1 MGSLALKAYGAT
13 DVGRQ
18 RSSNEDCFFCDP
30 DHGVFIV
37 IDGVGG
43 YAAGE
48 VAAGLACDLVSRRLA
63 QPEGTATERLRAAIA
78 EANNAIFEHSQE
90 RPEQHGMACVLTAVL
105 VEQGQVSV
113 GHVGDTRLYEAR
125 RDGIRKVTRDH
136 SPVGLREDV
145 GDLSEFEAMNHP
157 RRSEILRDLG
167 SAFHAPNDEHFIDI
181 YQFEWVEDSALLLCS
196 DGLTDLASK
205 GAVHQILL
213 DHAGN
218 PEKSVETLIELAN
231 EMGGTDNV
239 TVVVVEGPAF
249 RQPLPVAPAEQFDAP
264 EPPEEAEARHAPVPP
279 SRRRRSRPA
288 FFTYG
293 WLTGCLL
300 SVLPLML
307 VYQMLDHRLPADA
320 PEQEG
325 VRMPQTLHV
334 TPEEPGAFQ
343 TIGAALEAAR
353 PGDVVA
359 VAPGVYREA
368 VRLKD
373 SVAVISATAGAAVL
387 QGTGTGLGDSV
398 VVAAQGV
405 QGARLAGFK
414 IDGRDGAIQAAIGIL
429 LRDAAVE
436 VVDVE
441 VSGAG
446 RAGVLVEGA
455 SEAVLQAN
463 LIVDNPGSGVHV
475 RGAEARPR
483 LVQNVISRN
492 GAAREAPGVLIEG
505 AARPVLRR
513 NVITGNAA
521 EGIRLADADEAATA
535 RFRQQNFFLVN
546 GESNAGRSIQRGVQ

>member
-1 MGSLALKAYGAT
+1 MGALALNAYGAT

-18 RSSNEDCFFCDP
+18 RSRNEDAFFCDP
-30 DHGVFIV
+30 ERGVFVV

-48 VAAGLACDLVSRRLA
+48 VASGLACDVVSRRLV
-63 QPEGTATERLRAAIA
+63 QPEGTAAERLRVAIA
-78 EANNAIFEHSQE
+78 EANNAIYERSQAS
-90 RPEQHGMACVLTAVL
+90 PEQHGMACVLTAVL

-113 GHVGDTRLYEAR
+113 GHVGDTRLYEVR

-145 GDLSEFEAMNHP
+145 GDLSEYEAMNHP

-181 YQFEWVEDSALLLCS
+181 YQFDWAEDSALLLCS

-205 GAVHQILL
+205 GAIHQIML

-218 PEKSVETLIELAN
+218 PEKSVETLVELAN

-249 RQPLPVAPAEQFDAP
+249 RQPLPMEPAEQFSAP
-264 EPPEEAEARHAPVPP
+264 EPLEEAPATHPP
-279 SRRRRSRPA
+279 ATPPRRLRSRPA
-288 FFTYG
+288 FFAYG
-293 WLTGCLL
+293 WLAGCLL
-300 SVLPLML
+300 SMLPLVL
-307 VYQMLDHRLPADA
+307 VYQMLDRRLPDA
-320 PEQEG
+320 STTQEAALIP
-325 VRMPQTLHV
+325 RTLYV
-334 TPEEPGAFQ
+334 TPEGPGDFR
-343 TIGAALEAAR
+343 TIGAALDAAR
-353 PGDVVA
+353 PGDVVS
-359 VAPGVYREA
+359 VAPGVYRED

-387 QGTGTGLGDSV
+387 QGRSDSA
-398 VVAAQGV
+398 VVAAHGV
-405 QGARLAGFK
+405 HGARLSGFK
-414 IDGRDGAIQAAIGIL
+414 IDGQGARNAVGIL
-429 LRDAAVE
+429 LRAAAVE

-441 VSGAG
+441 ISGAG
-446 RAGVLVEGA
+446 LAGVLVEGA

-463 LIVDNPGSGVHV
+463 LIVDNPGSGVYV

-483 LVQNVISRN
+483 LVQNVISGN
-492 GAAREAPGVLIEG
+492 GTARQAPGVLIEG
-505 AARPVLRR
+505 AARPMLRR

-521 EGIRLADADEAATA
+521 EGIRLADADEAASA
-535 RFRQQNFFLVN
+535 QFRQQNFFLVN
-546 GESNAGRSIQRGVQ
+546 GQGNAGRSIQRGVQ

>member
-1 MGSLALKAYGAT
+1 MGALALKAYGAT

-18 RSSNEDCFFCDP
+18 RSRNEDCFFCDP
-30 DHGVFIV
+30 KRGLFVV

-48 VAAGLACDLVSRRLA
+48 IAAGLACDVVSRRLA
-63 QPEGTATERLRAAIA
+63 QPEGTAAERLRVAIA
-78 EANNAIFEHSQE
+78 EANNAIYEHSQAS
-90 RPEQHGMACVLTAVL
+90 PEQHGMACVLTAVL
-105 VEQGQVSV
+105 IERGQVNV
-113 GHVGDTRLYEAR
+113 GHVGDTRLYEVR

-145 GDLSEFEAMNHP
+145 GDLSEYEAMNHP

-205 GAVHQILL
+205 GAIHQIML
-213 DHAGN
+213 DQAGN
-218 PEKSVETLIELAN
+218 PEKSVETLVELAN

-249 RQPLPVAPAEQFDAP
+249 RQPLPMEPAEQFAVPEAP
-264 EPPEEAEARHAPVPP
+264 EGAPATHPPATPP
-279 SRRRRSRPA
+279 RRLRSRPA
-288 FFTYG
+288 FFAYG
-293 WLTGCLL
+293 WLVGCLL
-300 SVLPLML
+300 SVLPLVL
-307 VYQMLDHRLPADA
+307 VYQMLDRRLPEAEA
-320 PEQEG
+320 EQQAA
-325 VRMPQTLHV
+325 RPPRTLHV
-334 TPEEPGAFQ
+334 TPEGSGAVR
-343 TIGAALEAAR
+343 TVGAALDAAR
-353 PGDVVA
+353 PGDVVS
-359 VAPGVYREA
+359 VAPGVYREDI
-368 VRLKD
+368 RLKD
-373 SVAVISATAGAAVL
+373 SVAVISAIAGAAVL
-387 QGTGTGLGDSV
+387 QSRGRDRGDSA

-405 QGARLAGFK
+405 QGARLSGFK
-414 IDGRDGAIQAAIGIL
+414 IDGQGAENVIGIL

-436 VVDVE
+436 VVGVE

-463 LIVDNPGSGVHV
+463 LIVDNPGSGVYV

-483 LVQNVISRN
+483 LVQNVISGN
-492 GAAREAPGVLIEG
+492 GTARQAAGVLIEG

-513 NVITGNAA
+513 NVITGNAD
-521 EGIRLADADEAATA
+521 EGIHLVDVDEAASA
-535 RFRQQNFFLVN
+535 QFRQQNFFLVN
-546 GESNAGRSIQRGVQ
+546 GEGNAGRSIQRSMQ